1 MTVAAPNPIA
11 VPIDVRAGAS
21 KSYPPGPRF
30 LPRLVARRFFR
41 SLATTSMTEAAQQFG
56 DLVHFKAFGS
66 HVYQINHPSLIEDFF
81 LKNASKHRR
90 GIVMQRAKTILGEG
104 LLTSEEPLH
113 MRQRRLVQPAFLR
126 QRIDAYGEVI
136 GHNASVLSSKW
147 QSGTV
152 IDLHIE
158 MLELALRIVGK
169 CLFDLDV
176 QSRAEVMKVSAAV
189 DAFMGFIPLAL
200 LPFSTF
206 VQRLPI
212 PAMKR
217 IRSGKAE
224 LDQMIYTIIDERRR
238 SPGDRGDLLSM
249 LLEATDVDADGT
261 GMSDQQVHDEC
272 LTIMLAGHE
281 TTANA
286 LSFALWLLAQHQDIQ
301 QTLHEEASSVLG
313 DRMATAADYPN
324 LPYATAIFSETL
336 RLYPPVWVAART
348 CEIPY
353 EIEGYTIP
361 RGAVLLA
368 PQFVVHRD
376 PRFYPNPLQ
385 FDPERF
391 SPRNRELN
399 KSRPRF
405 AFYPFG
411 AGSRQCIGEGLAW
424 MEGVLS
430 LATIARDYRLAP
442 LPGAS
447 SQIALDPA
455 ISLRPKDGVPLL
467 VERR

>member
-1 MTVAAPNPIA
+1 MTLAAPAPIA

-21 KSYPPGPRF
+21 KSYPPGPSF

-90 GIVMQRAKTILGEG
+90 GIVMQRAKTIFGEG

-126 QRIDAYGEVI
+126 QRIDTYGEVI

-176 QSRAEVMKVSAAV
+176 QSRAEVMKVSTAV

-249 LLEATDVDADGT
+249 LLEATDVDADGR

-286 LSFALWLLAQHQDIQ
+286 LSFALWLLSQHQEIQ
-301 QTLHEEASSVLG
+301 QNLQEEASSVLG

-324 LPYATAIFSETL
+324 LPYATAIFSEAL
-336 RLYPPVWVAART
+336 RLYPPVWVTART

-399 KSRPRF
+399 KSRARF
-405 AFYPFG
+405 AFYPFAG
-411 AGSRQCIGEGLAW
+411 GSRQCIGEGLAW

-447 SQIALDPA
+447 SQIALDPT